1 MGEFTKILKSFSLQ
15 DTLNPKI
22 WENSDDIES
31 SKLKT
36 KVRGALMK
44 IAEKFIDYLG
54 DEVFVEDITLTG
66 SLANYNWSEYSDFD
80 LHIIIDFKQY
90 GKESKVHK
98 ELFDARKFIFNESH
112 NIKIYGYDVELY
124 AQDSEEEHTSSGLY
138 SVMNDEWLNKPK
150 KETPDID
157 KKILVQKIDSWI
169 EKIEKTIK
177 DSEKNDGEKL
187 ETLKSKLKEYR
198 KSGLEKEGELSYEN
212 LVFKFLRRSG
222 HIEKLFN
229 ALNKETDKE
238 LSVETTMNEQ
248 GIPSKEDVLNKL
260 KQVASKKGD
269 LLQKIKQNSPTKDE
283 ILKVF
288 NNSKYLRDLKDFAD
302 DGIKY
307 EYTPG
312 QKIPYSEVVRLI
324 QKGLEFL
331 NFKLPKWG
339 VDGKFGLETK
349 KSVEDFQRANGLPVT
364 GVVNVDFMKK
374 LIALMVINNFKD
386 SDISTKI
393 DQYGTV
399 GDFTY
404 LDLTTEQG
412 YSAYRDICQS
422 FINSRNSNAGV
433 TGDMMARC
441 AKLHLSKG
449 YVPPELALAQLALE
463 GGLSTDPNVR
473 PRKTKNPFN
482 VGNVDS
488 GSNSYQT
495 SVRDGVC
502 LYYDLITR
510 KYLTNKKP
518 EDLLNN
524 FVNSSGHR
532 YASAKNYESKLNQLV
547 GGMSKFTEPIISK
560 YSTASR

>member
-15 DTLNPKI
+15 DTLNPKV
-22 WENSDDIES
+22 WENSDDVES
-31 SKLKT
+31 SKLKV
-36 KVRGALMK
+36 KVKDALLK

-54 DEVFVEDITLTG
+54 EDVFVDDITLTG
-66 SLANYNWSEYSDFD
+66 SLANFNWSEYSDFD
-80 LHIIIDFKQY
+80 LHIIIDFSQY

-124 AQDSEEEHTSSGLY
+124 SQDSEEEHTSSGLY
-138 SVMNDEWLNKPK
+138 SVMNDEWLHKPK

-157 KKILVQKIDSWI
+157 KKILVQKIDTWI

-177 DSEKNDGEKL
+177 DSEKKDGKKL
-187 ETLKSKLKEYR
+187 EDLKSKLKEYR

-238 LSVETTMNEQ
+238 LSVERNIQEQ
-248 GIPSKEDVLNKL
+248 ET
-260 KQVASKKGD
+260 
-269 LLQKIKQNSPTKDE
+269 PTKDN
-283 ILKVF
+283 ILNIF
-288 NNSKYLRDLKDFAD
+288 NNSEYLKDLKDFAD
-302 DGIKY
+302 NKLKY

-312 QKIPYSEVVRLI
+312 QKIPYSEIVRLI

-331 NFKLPKWG
+331 KFKLPRWG
-339 VDGKFGLETK
+339 VDGRFGPETK
-349 KSVEDFQRANGLPVT
+349 RSVENFQKANNLPVT
-364 GVVNVDFMKK
+364 GVVNADFVKK